1 MQIAKINE
9 IIENG
14 QTIVHY
20 DSETGLIISATIE
33 QYFTYFV
40 ISDSDECEFVSSFPI
55 EPYVKDAGIKVNE
68 TIVDVL
74 IKGAKKLAEDVQKD
88 KVDL

>member
-14 QTIVHY
+14 QSIVYY
-20 DSETGLIISATIE
+20 DVETGLIIAATIE
-33 QYFTYFV
+33 NYYTYFV
-40 ISDSDECEFVSSFPI
+40 ISDSDECEYVSTFPV
-55 EPYVKDAGIKVNE
+55 EPYVQKVGIDVNQ

-74 IKGAKKLAEDVQKD
+74 ISGAKKLAEEVHKD
-88 KVDL
+88 KVSL

>member
-14 QTIVHY
+14 QIIVNY
-20 DSETGLIISATIE
+20 DTETGLIISATIE
-33 QYFTYFV
+33 NYFTYFV
-40 ISDSDECEFVSSFPI
+40 ISDTAECEHASTFPV
-55 EPYVKDAGIKVNE
+55 EPYIKKVGIDSND

-74 IKGAKKLAEDVQKD
+74 INGAKKLAEEIHKN
-88 KVDL
+88 KVNL